1 MINTVRIVLL
11 LVAFSI
17 IGAAGF
23 YFLKNLNTSVEMGNV
38 KIKVME
44 KGVDVEIENFKVTH
58 EVKGVKEWELKAD
71 FAQINNEEDL
81 TKMENVEMIL
91 HKSENRKYVI
101 IADSGTYK
109 KKTNNVNLMGN
120 IKFVGAADILM
131 DRLST
136 NSPKSNS
143 EPVK

>member
-58 EVKGVKEWELKAD
+58 VVKGVKEWELKAD

-109 KKTNNVNLMGN
+109 EKTNDVNLMGN
-120 IKFVGAADILM
+120 VKFVGEADILM

-143 EPVK
+143 DPVK

>member
-1 MINTVRIVLL
+1 MINAVRIALL

-58 EVKGVKEWELKAD
+58 VVKGVKEWELKAD

-101 IADSGTYK
+101 SADSGTYK
-109 KKTNNVNLMGN
+109 KKTNDVNLMGN
-120 IKFVGAADILM
+120 VKFVGAADILM

-143 EPVK
+143 DPVK

>member
-109 KKTNNVNLMGN
+109 EITNDVNLMGN
-120 IKFVGAADILM
+120 VKFVGAADILM

-143 EPVK
+143 DPVK

>member
-58 EVKGVKEWELKAD
+58 VVKGVKEWELKAD

-109 KKTNNVNLMGN
+109 EKTNDVNLMGN
-120 IKFVGAADILM
+120 VKFVGAADILM

-143 EPVK
+143 DPMK